1 MVYWVVSLMVFGG
14 GRGGTIDFVYN
25 RFFYFTV
32 LITLYLVFKYSV
44 HYFFFLRG
52 PLSRGGRS
60 VGFLV
65 KQVFKDSFNTPS
77 LPLRFYCIFV
87 DDSDEDG
94 YLSGVFVVWY
104 GLLLFMSEND
114 YDTSNTSGGGVITG
128 HLPAF

>member
-1 MVYWVVSLMVFGG
+1 
-14 GRGGTIDFVYN
+14 
-25 RFFYFTV
+25 
-32 LITLYLVFKYSV
+32 
-44 HYFFFLRG
+44 
-52 PLSRGGRS
+52 

-128 HLPAF
+128 PYRLFNFVAARRA